1 MDTRLTRLMKL
12 DVPDD
17 YVALLITALE
27 HHYAYTRAVLRD
39 DVRYQRVAEWFKRQ
53 PTPLP
58 EKPVR
63 TGESQPGREPE
74 FPQAPASSL
83 TEAACPTKCRSNLR
97 GGSRISRE
105 ALVCPNQKIP
115 QGRSNKRL

>member
-1 MDTRLTRLMKL
+1 MDNEVNQTMKL

-17 YVALLITALE
+17 YVALLIKALE

-39 DVRYQRVAEWFKRQ
+39 DVRYQQAANWFKRQ

-63 TGESQPGREPE
+63 TLKRKPG
-74 FPQAPASSL
+74 L
-83 TEAACPTKCRSNLR
+83 
-97 GGSRISRE
+97 SRK
-105 ALVCPNQKIP
+105 LHKPLH
-115 QGRSNKRL
+115 RL

>member
-27 HHYAYTRAVLRD
+27 HHYAYTRAVQRD
-39 DVRYQRVAEWFKRQ
+39 DSRFQQAADWFKRQ

-63 TGESQPGREPE
+63 TVKR
-74 FPQAPASSL
+74 
-83 TEAACPTKCRSNLR
+83 N
-97 GGSRISRE
+97 GGVSRNSRKP
-105 ALVCPNQKIP
+105 LHH
-115 QGRSNKRL
+115 R